1 MKKLLMYIIV
11 SVMIGTG
18 IISCN
23 TDIEA
28 LDLVVPDNMSEEYWE
43 NLRAYKAR
51 NDHEVFFGWFGGWT
65 ANSADMINFLSSVP
79 DSVDIIS
86 IWGDYK
92 NLSPAQIEDL
102 RYVQD
107 VKGTRVTYTIFAHK
121 IPDEFMSGEN
131 HEIATSEGIEEYAKA
146 LVDTMYKYGYQGI
159 DLDYEPGYQE
169 FPGVP
174 FNGPLVGPSSMWPNY
189 MDNMKLLKYIDVLVD
204 GKLEEDKKN
213 ISLTLRGSTN
223 QRIINVKETLK
234 ENKLI
239 LFLTY

>member
-28 LDLVVPDNMSEEYWE
+28 LDIVVPDNMSEEYWE

-146 LVDTMYKYGYQGI
+146 LVIQCI
-159 DLDYEPGYQE
+159 
-169 FPGVP
+169 
-174 FNGPLVGPSSMWPNY
+174 SMVI
-189 MDNMKLLKYIDVLVD
+189 KV
-204 GKLEEDKKN
+204 
-213 ISLTLRGSTN
+213 LTLIMSLDIKNSREFRSMALWLDLHLCGLT
-223 QRIINVKETLK
+223 IWTIWK
-234 ENKLI
+234 
-239 LFLTY
+239 FL

>member
-28 LDLVVPDNMSEEYWE
+28 LDIVVPDNMSEEYWE

-146 LVDTMYKYGYQGI
+146 LVDTMYK
-159 DLDYEPGYQE
+159 
-169 FPGVP
+169 
-174 FNGPLVGPSSMWPNY
+174 LVI
-189 MDNMKLLKYIDVLVD
+189 KV
-204 GKLEEDKKN
+204 
-213 ISLTLRGSTN
+213 LTLIMSLDIKNSREFRSMVLWLDLHICGLT
-223 QRIINVKETLK
+223 IWTIWK
-234 ENKLI
+234 
-239 LFLTY
+239 FL

>member
-1 MKKLLMYIIV
+1 MKKLLMYVIV

-28 LDLVVPDNMSEEYWE
+28 LDIVVPDNMSEEYWD

-169 FPGVP
+169 FPGEVTIRTRYP
-174 FNGPLVGPSSMWPNY
+174 EDFRTKFFQLDRTRRVSLQTIVGRLYHARQIRYGNQPPEKHEHGLV
-189 MDNMKLLKYIDVLVD
+189 
-204 GKLEEDKKN
+204 
-213 ISLTLRGSTN
+213 
-223 QRIINVKETLK
+223 
-234 ENKLI
+234 
-239 LFLTY
+239 

>member
-28 LDLVVPDNMSEEYWE
+28 LDIVVPDNMSEEYWE

-159 DLDYEPGYQE
+159 DLMSLDIKNFRE
-169 FPGVP
+169 FR
-174 FNGPLVGPSSMWPNY
+174 SMALWL
-189 MDNMKLLKYIDVLVD
+189 DLHLC
-204 GKLEEDKKN
+204 G
-213 ISLTLRGSTN
+213 LTIWT
-223 QRIINVKETLK
+223 IWK
-234 ENKLI
+234 
-239 LFLTY
+239 FL

>member
-28 LDLVVPDNMSEEYWE
+28 LDIVVPDNMSEEYWE
-43 NLRAYKAR
+43 SLRAYKAR

-159 DLDYEPGYQE
+159 MNLDIKNSREFRSMALWLDLHICG
-169 FPGVP
+169 
-174 FNGPLVGPSSMWPNY
+174 
-189 MDNMKLLKYIDVLVD
+189 
-204 GKLEEDKKN
+204 
-213 ISLTLRGSTN
+213 LTIWT
-223 QRIINVKETLK
+223 IWK
-234 ENKLI
+234 
-239 LFLTY
+239 FL

>member
-28 LDLVVPDNMSEEYWE
+28 LDIVVPDNMSEEYWE

-131 HEIATSEGIEEYAKA
+131 HEIATSEGMVIK
-146 LVDTMYKYGYQGI
+146 V
-159 DLDYEPGYQE
+159 
-169 FPGVP
+169 
-174 FNGPLVGPSSMWPNY
+174 
-189 MDNMKLLKYIDVLVD
+189 
-204 GKLEEDKKN
+204 
-213 ISLTLRGSTN
+213 LTLIMSLDIKNSREFRSMALWLDLHLCGLT
-223 QRIINVKETLK
+223 IWTIWK
-234 ENKLI
+234 
-239 LFLTY
+239 FL